1 MNYFSAYIFYPISAG
16 HGLSAARGQLFQT
29 LRLDFGAGLDTT
41 TALLALDPKVS
52 SQNPIPAGLC
62 PAQRMQ
68 VGCWPPLC
76 YGKKGTRLFPRRE
89 PAPRTALL
97 CLGHKRAE
105 QKYCLSSK
113 LMSAYFY
120 ET

>member
-1 MNYFSAYIFYPISAG
+1 MNYFSAYIFYPTSAG
-16 HGLSAARGQLFQT
+16 HSLSAACGHLFQAM
-29 LRLDFGAGLDTT
+29 RLDFGAGLDTT
-41 TALLALDPKVS
+41 TALLPSDPKAS

-68 VGCWPPLC
+68 VGRWPPLC
-76 YGKKGTRLFPRRE
+76 YGKKGTHLFLRQE
-89 PAPRTALL
+89 LAPRTALF